1 VTTLDV
7 SLDTDASAASAAL
20 PPLLAEAERA
30 AASVWGVHGRRSAGS
45 GETFWQYRHAQ
56 PGDALGRIDWRRSGR
71 SDDLFVRETE
81 WETAQSVFLW
91 PDESASMQFS
101 SRGVPTTKGRRAALF
116 ALATAILLERGDE
129 RFALMR
135 GDAGRAMQGRTGVNR
150 MANTLSLPVGVRAE
164 TGTPPD
170 TAYAMGSR
178 ALFLSDF
185 FGDLGALSS
194 ALSAAVSRRVRGVL
208 VQIVDPVEEAF
219 PYSGRVLFES
229 VGGGM
234 RYDADRAE
242 SLRDAYRTKLA
253 ERRAVLKDMA
263 RQAGWTFAIHR
274 TDTPPAPALMMIH
287 QTLQAKKGGG
297 A

>member
-1 VTTLDV
+1 M
-7 SLDTDASAASAAL
+7 SAATRLDADSRAATAAL

-30 AASVWGVHGRRSAGS
+30 AASIWGVHGRRAAGA

-56 PGDALGRIDWRRSGR
+56 PGDALGSIDWRRSGM

-91 PDESASMQFS
+91 PDDAASMAFAS
-101 SRGVPTTKGRRAALF
+101 KGVATTKARRAALL

-135 GDAGRAMQGRTGVNR
+135 PGAPPRPMQGRTGVAR
-150 MANTLSLPVGVRAE
+150 LADHLSLTSGTGAE
-164 TGTPPD
+164 TGTPPEVSY
-170 TAYAMGSR
+170 TMGGR

-185 FGDLGALSS
+185 FGDLDALSD
-194 ALSAAVSRRVRGVL
+194 ALSAAVARRVRGML

-229 VGGGM
+229 VGGAM

-242 SLRDAYRTKLA
+242 SLRDAYRDRLA
-253 ERRAVLKDMA
+253 ARRDRLRAIA
-263 RQAGWTFAIHR
+263 RQAGWSFAIHR
-274 TDTPPAPALMMIH
+274 TDTPPTPALMMIH
-287 QTLQAKKGGG
+287 QTLQATRG
-297 A
+297 AG

>member
-1 VTTLDV
+1 MNPSTQL
-7 SLDTDASAASAAL
+7 SAESSTATAAL

-30 AASVWGVHGRRSAGS
+30 AASIWGVHGRRSAGS

-56 PGDALGRIDWRRSGR
+56 PGDSLGSIDWRRSGR
-71 SDDLFVRETE
+71 SDELFVRETE

-101 SRGVPTTKGRRAALF
+101 SKGVRTTKGRRAAVL
-116 ALATAILLERGDE
+116 ALAAAILLERGDE

-135 GDAGRAMQGRTGVNR
+135 DDAGRIMQGRTGVDRLSNF
-150 MANTLSLPVGVRAE
+150 LSLPVGVRAE
-164 TGTPPD
+164 TGTPPEVSF
-170 TAYAMGSR
+170 TMGSR

-185 FGDLGALSS
+185 FGDLDALSKALSS
-194 ALSAAVSRRVRGVL
+194 AVARRVRGML
-208 VQIVDPVEEAF
+208 VQVVDPVEEAF

-229 VGGGM
+229 IGGGL

-242 SLRDAYRTKLA
+242 SLRDAYRDKLEA
-253 ERRAVLKDMA
+253 RRAALRDMA

-274 TDTPPAPALMMIH
+274 TDTPPTPALMMIH
-287 QTLQAKKGGG
+287 QTLQANRVSG
-297 A
+297 

>member
-1 VTTLDV
+1 VNPSTRLSAD
-7 SLDTDASAASAAL
+7 SSAATAAL

-30 AASVWGVHGRRSAGS
+30 AASIWGVHGRRSAGS

-56 PGDALGRIDWRRSGR
+56 PGDAQGSIDWRRSGR

-91 PDESASMQFS
+91 PDESDSMQFAS
-101 SRGVPTTKGRRAALF
+101 KDVPTTKGRRAALL

-135 GDAGRAMQGRTGVNR
+135 ADEGRALQGRTGVNR
-150 MANTLSLPVGVRAE
+150 LANALSLPVTKRAE

-170 TAYAMGSR
+170 VSFTMGAR
-178 ALFLSDF
+178 ALLMSDF
-185 FGDLGALSS
+185 FGDLDAVSKSLST
-194 ALSAAVSRRVRGVL
+194 AVSRRVRGILLQV
-208 VQIVDPVEEAF
+208 VDPVEEAF

-229 VGGGM
+229 IGGGM

-242 SLRDAYRTKLA
+242 SLRDAYREKL
-253 ERRAVLKDMA
+253 EMRRAALRDMA

-274 TDTPPAPALMMIH
+274 TDTPPTPALMMIH
-287 QTLQAKKGGG
+287 QTLQAKRGGG
-297 A
+297 